1 MNDLSLVSTDDMLKE
16 LSKRYDSLVFIG
28 LFDRTKDNYRRDFF
42 STGHA
47 VTCLGLAA
55 IISQWSRDQM
65 NQQGLAVMHGQD
77 DSAGDGENGIGAG

>member
-1 MNDLSLVSTDDMLKE
+1 MNDLSLVSTDDVLKE

-42 STGHA
+42 SAGHT

-55 IISQWSRDQM
+55 IINQWSREQM
-65 NQQGLAVMHGQD
+65 NRQGLAVMHEQG
-77 DSAGDGENGIGAG
+77 DSDGDGENGIGAG